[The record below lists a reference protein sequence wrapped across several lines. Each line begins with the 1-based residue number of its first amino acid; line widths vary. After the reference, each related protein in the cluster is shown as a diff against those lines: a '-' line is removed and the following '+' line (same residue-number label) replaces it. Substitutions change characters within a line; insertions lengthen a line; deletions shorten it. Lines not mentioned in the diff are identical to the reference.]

1 MTMQE
6 VGEYLEQKI
15 AREKG
20 FVKITFYEIRV
31 KYNLTKEET
40 NYFLGIAK
48 NKFENMGYSV
58 YFTNDTFE
66 YNGIKMK
73 VPLNELMV
81 AIKK

>member
-15 AREKG
+15 ATGKD
-20 FVKITFYEIRV
+20 FIKITFYEIRV

-40 NYFLGIAK
+40 DCFLEIAK

-66 YNGIKMK
+66 YDGVKMK
-73 VPLNELMV
+73 VQLNELMV
-81 AIKK
+81 AIKN